1 MIGKNKIKN
10 LYFVIF
16 LIWLIG
22 NILTLN
28 FLPMQDLETLSLEE
42 MIELQKQ
49 FSINFDLGKL
59 LIRVS
64 EIFFISLSVWLA
76 YSFFLKKYKKRAT
89 SKK

>member
-1 MIGKNKIKN
+1 MTDNKKIKN

-16 LIWLIG
+16 LMWIIG

-28 FLPMQDLETLSLEE
+28 FLPMQDPETLKLEE

-59 LIRVS
+59 LIKAS
-64 EIFFISLSVWLA
+64 EILFISLSAWLA
-76 YSFFLKKYKKRAT
+76 YSFFLKKRAT